1 MLRQSIAT
9 AFLNLRTLKKNVS
22 LGGSDNDDTTSAS
35 LLPNTSYNVNYK
47 NRNLVVSS
55 KQTFELPNVTS
66 FGSTSYTL
74 VCDIGNI
81 SIKYQNE
88 LTPLVSGKPTT
99 VNSYTVEF
107 TQEQDVENVCNLS
120 DGTLVGTIAFQLCG
134 IPSGTTSTALQDGK
148 TTHTI
153 TGLQAYTFTQLINNN
168 SQTINFGFFLMNN
181 ENDELILL
189 GTINDQEGD
198 QGCSNTCSAIS
209 LTTSRTN
216 RRIAVS
222 VFNDNKKY
230 YYQIYF
236 SNISTAGN
244 AIDVTIDVPGRDGN
258 VEVAC

>member
-1 MLRQSIAT
+1 MHRQSIAT

-35 LLPNTSYNVNYK
+35 LLPNTPYNVNYK
-47 NRNLVVSS
+47 DGNLVVSS
-55 KQTFELPNVTS
+55 KKTFELPNVTT

-74 VCDIGNI
+74 VCDNGNI
-81 SIKYQNE
+81 SIKYQDE

-107 TQEQDVENVCNLS
+107 TQEQDVDNVCNVS
-120 DGTLVGTIAFQLCG
+120 DGTLVGTIDFQLCG

-181 ENDELILL
+181 ENELTLL
-189 GTINDQEGD
+189 GTINDPGD

-209 LTTSRTN
+209 LTTSRNN

-236 SNISTAGN
+236 SNISTIGN
-244 AIDVTIDVPGRDGN
+244 AIDVTIDVPGREGS
-258 VEVAC
+258 VEGPC